1 MTIKVL
7 MLKSG
12 EDLIAD
18 VQEMVNGDQQVIG
31 YFLTKPVVVKL
42 KTTGV
47 PTEEELSASSHKT
60 SDLSVTMYP
69 WQPLAREKS
78 IPINTD
84 WVVTIVTP
92 VEQIQ
97 ELYEKDVLNNGQ
109 ETEDDDQVTSLDDP
123 RDVGL
128 TD

>member
-60 SDLSVTMYP
+60 SDLSVSMYP

-109 ETEDDDQVTSLDDP
+109 ETDSTDSSGEQPKT
-123 RDVGL
+123 GL